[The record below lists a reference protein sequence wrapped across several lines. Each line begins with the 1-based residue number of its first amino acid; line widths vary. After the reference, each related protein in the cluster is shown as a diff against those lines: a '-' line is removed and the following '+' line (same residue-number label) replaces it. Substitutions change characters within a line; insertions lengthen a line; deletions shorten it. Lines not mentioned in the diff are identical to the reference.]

1 MPDERQD
8 GLLLDILESA
18 RSIRSYLA
26 GVSRE
31 SFMANEEKQDAVL
44 RRFEIIGEAASR
56 LSQETQALF
65 PTLPFRSMRGM
76 RKYHRARLRRC
87 GSRTGLEDG
96 DGRSSGARGNPGTAF
111 RGRVKVVPS
120 SSSFSLVTRWSAKLR
135 FAGVARDVALLPAR
149 RAARRREMAGAAG
162 CVLGEVGEGLR
173 PFRKAPCLSIT
184 SEFLPRPATAG
195 MARFRSGAS
204 RLCRRAGRMV
214 AMAGAGAR

>member
-76 RKYHRARLRRC
+76 RNIIAHDYGDVDLAQVWKTATDDLP
-87 GSRTGLEDG
+87 GLVEILE
-96 DGRSSGARGNPGTAF
+96 RH
-111 RGRVKVVPS
+111 
-120 SSSFSLVTRWSAKLR
+120 
-135 FAGVARDVALLPAR
+135 FAG
-149 RAARRREMAGAAG
+149 G
-162 CVLGEVGEGLR
+162 
-173 PFRKAPCLSIT
+173 
-184 SEFLPRPATAG
+184 
-195 MARFRSGAS
+195 
-204 RLCRRAGRMV
+204 
-214 AMAGAGAR
+214 